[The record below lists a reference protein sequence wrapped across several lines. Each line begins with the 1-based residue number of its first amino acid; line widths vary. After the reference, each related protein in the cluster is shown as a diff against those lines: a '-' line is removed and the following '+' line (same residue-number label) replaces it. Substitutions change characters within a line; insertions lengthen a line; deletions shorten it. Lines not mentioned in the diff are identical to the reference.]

1 MGDAKSFCEVT
12 KKVVYHGVF
21 DRFISKDALIS
32 PIFQCLIHV
41 ISRLKRKETE
51 EIDDCHPFS
60 IRHVAGIT
68 NTSAVLIHVAVGAY
82 LTHTPTV
89 FVDVAIGAHLAY
101 TPSFLVDI
109 AVRAY
114 LALACAVDIDVAAGA
129 QLTHAT
135 AVDIYITIGA
145 YLSLTSAIEIK
156 IHITL
161 CVLGCT
167 S

>member
-1 MGDAKSFCEVT
+1 MLIQDASLRVGRIE
-12 KKVVYHGVF
+12 
-21 DRFISKDALIS
+21 ISKGQCGKQDDGQHVGQPL
-32 PIFQCLIHV
+32 FQCLIHV

-101 TPSFLVDI
+101 APSFLVDI

-114 LALACAVDIDVAAGA
+114 LAFACAVDIDVAAD
-129 QLTHAT
+129 L
-135 AVDIYITIGA
+135 YITIGA